1 MLSLTPFKIRAHEV
15 GSIMSDAQSIDPA
28 LLDEETAKIARKTKK
43 TDEEKAL
50 LEPLKIASLSS
61 GAKTYCEQVAG
72 EFVYGY
78 QRVVTGKYMEK
89 GLQVEDQ
96 SIELYNS
103 VFFTDH
109 QKNTERRENEWV
121 SGECDIVALDRIIDI
136 KSSWNLDTFPKTSVQ
151 AHDTTYEWQGRAYM
165 LLWNKPKFELAYCL
179 VDTPDELVG
188 YEDEQLHFFEHRLEP
203 HMRITTRLYKR
214 DPALEQRMEIKAK
227 AANRYINQVI
237 QTIINEHKG

>member
-1 MLSLTPFKIRAHEV
+1 MLNLPPFKIRAHAI
-15 GSIMSDAQSIDPA
+15 GNIMSDAQSINPD
-28 LLDEETAKIARKTKK
+28 LMDEETAKIARKTKK

-50 LEPLKIASLSS
+50 LEPLKIASLSA

-78 QRVVTGKYMEK
+78 EKSVTSKYMDK
-89 GLQVEDQ
+89 GLQVEQ
-96 SIELYNS
+96 RSIDLYNS
-103 VFFTDH
+103 VFFTNH
-109 QKNTERRENEWV
+109 QKNTERRENDWM
-121 SGECDIVALDRIIDI
+121 SGECDIAAPARIIDI
-136 KSSWNLDTFPKTSVQ
+136 KSAWSLDTFPKTSIQ

-165 LLWNKPKFELAYCL
+165 LLWDSPEFELAYCL

-203 HMRITTRLYKR
+203 HMRVTTRLYKR
-214 DPALEQRMEIKAK
+214 DLDLERRMEIKAK
-227 AANRYINQVI
+227 AANCYINQVI